1 MRLRIMQGQCGFSQT
16 PAMSNESSEVSKR
29 PSRNRARL
37 GALVLPSSVIAYAHA
52 KIEICMQVIEIYR
65 SIQGES
71 SFAGLP
77 CTFVRLAGCNLRCDW
92 CDSEYTFT
100 GGRKMAIADVEAEVK
115 RLSPAG
121 LVEITGGEPMLQAA
135 EVVPL
140 MQRLLASGYELLLES
155 SGERPLEDVPKP
167 VHKIVD
173 VKCPDSGEGGTF
185 RIENLAALGPADEVK
200 FVISSRADYE
210 FARAF
215 TREHDLVQRTGGVIF
230 SPAFRKDAAGTRDI
244 SHCLLDP
251 RDLADWIVADGLQV
265 RLGLQIHKF
274 IWAPETK
281 GV

>member
-1 MRLRIMQGQCGFSQT
+1 MQT
-16 PAMSNESSEVSKR
+16 
-29 PSRNRARL
+29 
-37 GALVLPSSVIAYAHA
+37 
-52 KIEICMQVIEIYR
+52 IEIYR

-77 CTFVRLAGCNLRCDW
+77 CTFIRLAGCNLRCDW

-100 GGRKMAIADVEAEVK
+100 GGRKMSIDEVENEVK
-115 RLSPAG
+115 ALSPPG
-121 LVEITGGEPMLQAA
+121 LVEITGGEPMLQEG

-140 MQRLLASGYELLLES
+140 MERLIARGHTVLLET
-155 SGERPLEDVPKP
+155 SGERPLERVPKG

-185 RIENLAALGPADEVK
+185 RMENLATLGPADEVK

-210 FARAF
+210 FARQF
-215 TREHDLVQRTGGVIF
+215 TLEHELARRTGGVIF
-230 SPAFRKDAAGTRDI
+230 SPAFRKDARETRDA
-244 SHCLLDP
+244 SHCLVDP
-251 RDLADWIVADGLQV
+251 RELAEWIVADGLNV